1 VFSRHEA
8 ATKFALM
15 PERIGELVV
24 IGDADTVFGELAGLM
39 EDLEPGYRSHG
50 SLHESDIPLVIYN
63 PAEEIPPADAF
74 TANLDLTRHTLARI
88 SHNGIISRVAS
99 ADNTFTSMIRGD

>member
-1 VFSRHEA
+1 MGLKGVEAVLARHEA
-8 ATKFALM
+8 ATKFGLM

-24 IGDADTVFGELAGLM
+24 IGDGDTVFGELTCPM

-63 PAEEIPPADAF
+63 SKLELPSAHRF
-74 TANLDLTRHTLARI
+74 TANLDLTRHIL
-88 SHNGIISRVAS
+88 
-99 ADNTFTSMIRGD
+99 